1 MNEDKKS
8 LLFMV
13 GIIVA
18 CFVFPPLGA
27 LLMAVA
33 ILMLIIS
40 ILTGK

>member
-8 LLFMV
+8 LLFIV
-13 GIIVA
+13 GIVAA

-27 LLMAVA
+27 FLIVVA